1 VEAVAVRPSRWQVVA
16 LVVALCFLTGVIGW
30 LIGRP
35 GEESFNDV
43 DVGFLTDMETHHGG
57 AISLAFAYLGHEHDS
72 LVGQFAREIVVE
84 QAQEI
89 STMNNYLDR
98 AGGGPAD
105 PEVAMQWM
113 GHPVPVARMPGMPTR
128 AEVDALRA
136 SQGLDADDRFTR
148 LMIRHHAAGAAMAA
162 YEAEHG
168 ENEAVRKLAAN
179 MARLQRAELAEMNA
193 RRRELG
199 LGAVDTS
206 DLDALATSHAA

>member
-1 VEAVAVRPSRWQVVA
+1 
-16 LVVALCFLTGVIGW
+16 VVALCFLAGVVGW

-57 AISLAFAYLGHEHDS
+57 AISLAFAYLGHGNDP
-72 LVGQFAREIVVE
+72 LVGHFAREIVVE

-89 STMNNYLDR
+89 SAMNTYLDR
-98 AGGGPAD
+98 AGGSRSD
-105 PEVAMQWM
+105 PELAMGWM

-128 AEVDALRA
+128 AEMEALRA
-136 SQGLDADDRFTR
+136 SDGLDADDRFTR
-148 LMIRHHAAGAAMAA
+148 LMIRHHAAGAAMAE

-168 ENEAVRKLAAN
+168 ENDAVRRLAAN

-193 RRRELG
+193 KRRDLG
-199 LGAVDTS
+199 LAPVDIS
-206 DLDALATSHAA
+206 DLEALDGAHTG